1 MLDVKK
7 IRKDF
12 KMLNGLKMQGHDMI
26 YFDNAATSLKP
37 NCVIEAINEYYQEY
51 CANAHRGDYDIAHK
65 VDVKYEEARKITA
78 EFINAK
84 ENEIVF
90 TSGTSMGLNIVAYG
104 LMPII
109 NENDEIIITEAEH
122 ASNVLPWFKVAKEKK
137 AIIKYIPLTSEGRV
151 TAENLRKVITN
162 KTKIVSIAQVTNV
175 LGYVCDIKAMSKIA
189 HEFNALLICDG
200 AQSVPHMKIDVKD
213 LDVDFLCFSGH
224 KMLGPTGIG
233 VLYGKYNL
241 LEKMDP
247 LMSGGGMNTRF
258 DMCGEVGLQIP
269 PLKFEAGTQ
278 NIEGAIG
285 LAAAIKYL
293 NEIGMENI
301 EAQEKELKKYAIGK
315 LKKLDNVILYN
326 ENSESGIITFNIKNV
341 FAQDAGSYF
350 NSKGICVRTGLH
362 CAKILV
368 SFLKTDATV
377 RASLYFYNTKEEIDA
392 FVEACKTGGDFLDA
406 FFD

>member
-1 MLDVKK
+1 MFDIKR
-7 IRKDF
+7 IRSDF
-12 KMLNGLKMQGHDMI
+12 KMLNGIKMQGHDMI

-51 CANAHRGDYDIAHK
+51 CSNAHRGDYDIAHK
-65 VDVKYEEARKITA
+65 VDVKYEEARKIVA
-78 EFINAK
+78 KFINAK

-90 TSGTSMGLNIVAYG
+90 TSGASMGLNIVAYG
-104 LMPII
+104 LMPLIDAG
-109 NENDEIIITEAEH
+109 DEIIITEAEH

-137 AIIKYIPLTSEGRV
+137 AIIKYIPLTDDGRV
-151 TAENLRKVITN
+151 TTENLRKVITN
-162 KTKIVSIAQVTNV
+162 KTKIVSLAQVTNV
-175 LGYVCDIKAMSKIA
+175 LGYVCDIKEMAKIA
-189 HEFNALLICDG
+189 HEFGALLVCDG
-200 AQSVPHMKIDVKD
+200 AQSVPHMKVDVQD

-233 VLYGKYNL
+233 VLYGKYAL

-258 DMCGEVGLQIP
+258 DMCGDVGLQIP

-278 NIEGAIG
+278 NIEGVIG

-293 NEIGMENI
+293 SNIGMDNI
-301 EAQEKELKKYAIGK
+301 EAYERELKKYAIEK

-377 RASLYFYNTKEEIDA
+377 RASLYFYNTKEEVDA

>member
-12 KMLNGLKMQGHDMI
+12 KMLNGLKMQGHNMI

-65 VDVKYEEARKITA
+65 VDVKYEEARKVTA

-104 LMPII
+104 LMPLI

-137 AIIKYIPLTSEGRV
+137 AIIKYIPLTTEGRV

-162 KTKIVSIAQVTNV
+162 KTKVVSIAQVTNV
-175 LGYVCDIKAMSKIA
+175 LGYGCDIKAMSKIA

-233 VLYGKYNL
+233 VLYGKYSL

-247 LMSGGGMNTRF
+247 LMSGGGMNTHF
-258 DMCGEVGLQIP
+258 DMCGDVGLQIP

-301 EAQEKELKKYAIGK
+301 EAQEKELKKYAIEK